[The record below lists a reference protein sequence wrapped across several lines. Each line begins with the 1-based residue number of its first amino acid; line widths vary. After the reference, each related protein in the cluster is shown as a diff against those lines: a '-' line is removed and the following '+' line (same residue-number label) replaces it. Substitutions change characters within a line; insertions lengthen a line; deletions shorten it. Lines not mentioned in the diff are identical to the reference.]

1 MPLGIELHYGRYSC
15 NFATF
20 VKRRGRK
27 RKALWKDGLG
37 GLTARG
43 AFLAIHEEVVERGRK
58 V

>member
-1 MPLGIELHYGRYSC
+1 
-15 NFATF
+15 
-20 VKRRGRK
+20 VKRRRRK

-43 AFLAIHEEVVERGRK
+43 AFLAIHEEVVEKGRK